1 MKNPLMV
8 LHCFQTQKKLP
19 APSVLPPARLWAES
33 RLAEPLARAS
43 QANIAAHGSGNYG
56 SNG

>member
-1 MKNPLMV
+1 MEGNIRIVKS
-8 LHCFQTQKKLP
+8 FKKL
-19 APSVLPPARLWAES
+19 VLPPARLWAES

-43 QANIAAHGSGNYG
+43 RANIAAHGSGDYG